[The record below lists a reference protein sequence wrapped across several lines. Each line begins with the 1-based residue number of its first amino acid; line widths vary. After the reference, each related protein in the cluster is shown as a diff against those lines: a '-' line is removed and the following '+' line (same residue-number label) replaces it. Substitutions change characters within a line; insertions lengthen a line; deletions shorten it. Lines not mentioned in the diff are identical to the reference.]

1 MGNDL
6 LKREKLHSKN
16 NHIEKII
23 MENFR
28 YIGDIKKIETINHN
42 DINSKNF
49 LIHSKKSKYVLKF
62 LKNNQQK
69 RNKQIQRILYR
80 ANKNGIKVAI
90 PIKNESKQTLLD
102 NVILSKFYNGKIFSG
117 SVKELESFAYELA
130 KLHKFLK
137 KSKVKLQ
144 KDANIRS
151 YELLSSKDITKIKRK
166 IGQNPNKI
174 DNIVKGKIE
183 FLQQIN
189 KIHREFERK
198 RKKFDEQLIHN
209 DLHTDNIIFFKK
221 NISVILDFYFM
232 KRGTVLEDVSYSAL
246 RLSEQ
251 TSKNFKNVEKMVNLF
266 INTYSKYNKINQ
278 NELFNFNYFLS
289 KNSLARINHI
299 LRNRYFHDSNS
310 WIQQLPLHL
319 KLLDFSYKIKLEV

>member
-1 MGNDL
+1 MHPKTD
-6 LKREKLHSKN
+6 
-16 NHIEKII
+16 HIEKII
-23 MENFR
+23 TENFR
-28 YIGDIKKIETINHN
+28 YIRDIKKIEAINHN

-49 LIHSKKSKYVLKF
+49 LIYSKKSKYVLKF

-80 ANKNGIKVAI
+80 ANQNGIKVSI
-90 PIKNESKQTLLD
+90 PIKNESKRKILD
-102 NVILSKFYNGKIFSG
+102 DVILSKFYNGKTFSG
-117 SVKELESFAYELA
+117 SVQELESFGYELA

-144 KDANIRS
+144 KDKNIGS
-151 YELLSSKDITKIKRK
+151 YKLLSPKDITRIKKI
-166 IGQNPNKI
+166 IGQSSNPNKI
-174 DNIVKGKIE
+174 DNMVKRRLE

-189 KIHREFERK
+189 QRHSEFQKK

-232 KRGTVLEDVSYSAL
+232 KRGTILEDVSYSAL

-251 TSKNFKNVEKMVNLF
+251 TSKNFKNIEKMVNLF
-266 INTYSKYNKINQ
+266 INTYSKYNKIHQ
-278 NELFNFNYFLS
+278 NELLNLNYFLS

-310 WIQQLPLHL
+310 WVQQLPLHF

>member
-1 MGNDL
+1 LQPKKD
-6 LKREKLHSKN
+6 
-16 NHIEKII
+16 HIEKII
-23 MENFR
+23 IENFS

-49 LIHSKKSKYVLKF
+49 LISSKKSKYVLKF

-69 RNKQIQRILYR
+69 RNKQIQRILYK
-80 ANKNGIKVAI
+80 ANQNGIKVAI
-90 PIKNESKQTLLD
+90 PIKNESKRKIPD
-102 NVILSKFYNGKIFSG
+102 DVILSKFYNGKTFSG
-117 SVKELESFAYELA
+117 SVQELESFAYELA

-137 KSKVKLQ
+137 KSRVILQ
-144 KDANIRS
+144 EDANIQT
-151 YELLSSKDITKIKRK
+151 YEVLSPKEITKIKRK
-166 IGQNPNKI
+166 IGQKSNPNKI
-174 DNIVKGKIE
+174 DNMIKRRLE

-189 KIHREFERK
+189 KIHSEFKRK
-198 RKKFDEQLIHN
+198 RKKIGEQLIHN

-221 NISVILDFYFM
+221 NISVVLDFYFM
-232 KRGTVLEDVSYSAL
+232 KRGTILEDVSYSAL

-251 TSKNFKNVEKMVNLF
+251 TGKNFKNVEKMVNLF

-278 NELFNFNYFLS
+278 NELLNFNYFLS

-299 LRNRYFHDSNS
+299 LRNRYFHNSNS
-310 WIQQLPLHL
+310 WVQQLPLHF

>member
-1 MGNDL
+1 MQPKKD
-6 LKREKLHSKN
+6 
-16 NHIEKII
+16 HIEKII
-23 MENFR
+23 IENFS

-49 LIHSKKSKYVLKF
+49 LISSKKSKYVLKF

-69 RNKQIQRILYR
+69 RNKQIQRILYK
-80 ANKNGIKVAI
+80 ANQNGIKVAI
-90 PIKNESKQTLLD
+90 PIKNESKRKIPD
-102 NVILSKFYNGKIFSG
+102 DVILSKFYNGKTFSG
-117 SVKELESFAYELA
+117 SVQELESFAYELA

-137 KSKVKLQ
+137 KSRVILQ
-144 KDANIRS
+144 EDANIQT
-151 YELLSSKDITKIKRK
+151 YEVLSPKEITKIKRK
-166 IGQNPNKI
+166 IGQKSNPNKI
-174 DNIVKGKIE
+174 DNMIKRRLE

-189 KIHREFERK
+189 KIHSEFKRK
-198 RKKFDEQLIHN
+198 RKKFGEQLIHN

-221 NISVILDFYFM
+221 NISVVLDFYFM
-232 KRGTVLEDVSYSAL
+232 KRGTILEDVSYSAL

-251 TSKNFKNVEKMVNLF
+251 TGKNFKNVEKMVNLF

-278 NELFNFNYFLS
+278 NELLNFNYFLS

-299 LRNRYFHDSNS
+299 LRNRYFHNSNS
-310 WIQQLPLHL
+310 WVQQLPLHF